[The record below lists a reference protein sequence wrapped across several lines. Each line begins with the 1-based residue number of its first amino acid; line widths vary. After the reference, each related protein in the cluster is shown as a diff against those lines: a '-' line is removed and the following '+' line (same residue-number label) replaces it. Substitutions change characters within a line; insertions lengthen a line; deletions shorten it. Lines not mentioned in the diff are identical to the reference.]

1 MRFDILHRLVTA
13 AVVWVGFGA
22 LFLSGEFGLS
32 VVLPALAFPVAG
44 IFSWR
49 LAGRRHSGRL
59 AGLLA
64 VLGGVGAGWMAF
76 STTDYLLWAIKFAVF
91 LACLKSLYLRM
102 AVDFMHMYALSF
114 LTVMAAAV
122 VNPGLSFG
130 IVMLPYTV
138 LLVFGLMLNSLRQNM
153 ERSILDRGRPDS
165 AADAAAFMGRR
176 GIIRRRFVLVTVGIT
191 LAVFF
196 SNVLF
201 FLLFPR
207 MGLGFFARQQRQC
220 VAMTGFSEEVTLGDF
235 GNIISDLDVVMR
247 VVPNGGPE
255 AGMLRLPLR
264 MKGQSLD
271 SYDGRTW
278 RKTTP
283 RRYQLDT
290 GEGGLL
296 RPRRSRDEAPPGP
309 SFERDVYLEPMPGT
323 VRVLFGEPM
332 ITGFRPPMGMLDAM
346 RTDKLRFFAD
356 PAGDVTMTG
365 PESTALVY
373 TVESSPPPS
382 DPALLRVAGDSWPQR
397 IKDLYLPV
405 PPQDPGVSALAR
417 RIAAGRDNAF
427 DIAVAMENELRN
439 GWAYSLDS
447 VHGNTDPVADFLLRN
462 KTGHCEYFAS
472 SMVIMLRVLGI
483 PARIVNGFYGGER
496 NEFGNYVALRKSDAH
511 SWVEVYFPG
520 SGWAVFDPTPP
531 GALDLRKGGGL
542 LAEIRAAIDA
552 VKLTW
557 YQWVIEYDL
566 EKQFEMVARLL
577 KVKKDKGFGDNINR
591 RDIRRIAREI
601 RNLPWGTIFGIPVL
615 LFGLFVG
622 VRALAPRVLK
632 GRGLP
637 SAVPAVI
644 HYRRARRM
652 LHRRG
657 LVRAGSET
665 QIEFAARAGVEFP
678 SVAADL
684 ELIAWQYCAVLAGRQ
699 PSVPPGELDAALER
713 IRRALAS

>member
-22 LFLSGEFGLS
+22 LFLSGEFGLP
-32 VVLPALAFPVAG
+32 VVIPSLAIPVAG
-44 IFSWR
+44 IFTWR
-49 LAGRRHSGRL
+49 IAGRPHSGKV
-59 AGLLA
+59 AGLMA

-76 STTDYLLWAIKFAVF
+76 STTDYLLWAITFAVF

-153 ERSILDRGRPDS
+153 EKSILDRGGPDS
-165 AADAAAFMGRR
+165 AADAAAFMARR

-191 LAVFF
+191 IAVFL
-196 SNVLF
+196 SSIVF

-207 MGLGFFARQQRQC
+207 MGLGFFARQQRQG
-220 VAMTGFSEEVTLGDF
+220 VAMSGFSEEVTLGDF

-247 VVPNGGPE
+247 VVPNGGPQ
-255 AGMLRLPLR
+255 AGALPLPLR

-271 SYDGRTW
+271 SYDGKTW

-296 RPRRSRDEAPPGP
+296 RPRHPRDEAVTGVP
-309 SFERDVYLEPMPGT
+309 FERDVYLEPMPGS
-323 VRVLFGEPM
+323 VRVLFGEPR
-332 ITGFRPPMGMLDAM
+332 IAGFRPPMGMLDAM

-365 PESTALVY
+365 PESTAIVY

-382 DPALLRVAGDSWPQR
+382 DPAVLRVAGDSYPR
-397 IKDLYLPV
+397 RVKDLYLSV
-405 PPQDPGVSALAR
+405 PPQDSGVEALAR
-417 RIAAGRDNAF
+417 RIAAGRDNPF
-427 DIAVAMENELRN
+427 DVAVAMESELRS
-439 GWAYSLDS
+439 GWSYSLDS
-447 VHGNTDPVADFLLRN
+447 VHGDTDPLADFLLRN
-462 KTGHCEYFAS
+462 RTGHCEYFAS
-472 SMVIMLRVLGI
+472 AMVIMLRVLGI
-483 PARIVNGFYGGER
+483 PSRIVNGFYGGEY

-531 GALDLRKGGGL
+531 GALDLRKGGGF
-542 LAEIRAAIDA
+542 LAEMRAAIDA

-577 KVKKDKGFGDNINR
+577 KVKKDSGFGDNINR

-601 RNLPWGTIFGIPVL
+601 RNLPWGIIFGTPVL
-615 LFGLFVG
+615 LLGLFFG
-622 VRALAPRVLK
+622 VRTAVLRLGK
-632 GRGLP
+632 RRRLP
-637 SAVPAVI
+637 SAVPGVV
-644 HYRRARRM
+644 HYRKARR
-652 LHRRG
+652 LLRRRG
-657 LVRAGSET
+657 LSRSASET
-665 QIEFAARAGVEFP
+665 QIEFAFRAGREFP
-678 SVAADL
+678 AAASDL

-699 PSVPPGELDAALER
+699 PSIPVSELDAALAR
-713 IRRALAS
+713 IKQALS